1 MVRPSVHR
9 SAVAV
14 RVASLAAAALL
25 LLGAGSA
32 QAFNPQP
39 EPPGFGMFG
48 IMPFQRAHLHISLP
62 VMKTRGGIPPPC
74 RVEASFVNDKG
85 ETVMTETH
93 TIWPG
98 QTGNLIFT
106 PARVPAPEITAA
118 VTEGNSAADQRM
130 QLRAVVMALDSTLP
144 PGPCHDLLAT
154 VQVDNQQGGAPTL
167 TLSPRDP
174 ASGLPTGKRSLTHL
188 FGALA
193 IGFEHTARLNAVNT
207 GDVVCHLDWTFV
219 DETGVRTGGTAMIQP
234 GQAVHA
240 DFAHTDPTR
249 GVALIRAEATTSGC
263 PADAT
268 IGTLEGFDSNV
279 GHSHSIVGAQLIVPP
294 VQ

>member
-1 MVRPSVHR
+1 MVRPLL
-9 SAVAV
+9 
-14 RVASLAAAALL
+14 RVAFIAVAALL
-25 LLGAGSA
+25 VLGAGSA
-32 QAFNPQP
+32 EAFNPQP
-39 EPPGFGMFG
+39 DPPGFGMFG

-62 VMKTRGGIPPPC
+62 VMKMRGGIPADPC

-106 PARVPAPEITAA
+106 PARVPDPEITAS
-118 VTEGNSAADQRM
+118 VTEGNSAADRRM

-174 ASGLPTGKRSLTHL
+174 ASGLPTGKRSVTHL
-188 FGALA
+188 LGALA

-219 DETGVRTGGTAMIQP
+219 DETGVRKGDSTMILP

-268 IGTLEGFDSNV
+268 IGTLEGFDSNI
-279 GHSHSIVGAQLIVPP
+279 GHSHSIVGAQLIVAPA
-294 VQ
+294 Q